1 MQLTTREKSLTVV
14 RSSAEIADQGSAE
27 LLRAFA
33 MLSRRGTGLGSW
45 AAPFRHDPIA
55 FLLDSVSDATNLWGP
70 AGELLYRNRAAAELD
85 IGYPSEAPREAS
97 SRWAGVSSV
106 EHCPIAAT
114 TASFSSRSSMYCRSP
129 VPKREARNEKREARE
144 ERNHGK
150 PIDISDHRDQSQGE

>member
-85 IGYPSEAPREAS
+85 IGYPSEAPTGSFFAMGRRLERRTLSYRCDDRELLLEIIH
-97 SRWAGVSSV
+97 VL
-106 EHCPIAAT
+106 P
-114 TASFSSRSSMYCRSP
+114 
-129 VPKREARNEKREARE
+129 
-144 ERNHGK
+144 
-150 PIDISDHRDQSQGE
+150 